1 MFLLLFIILAF
12 LLIIGIPIGLCYLIY
27 RFITKRNY
35 DKRLRLIALIP
46 ILLMSYLI
54 YSALFPSEYFYRI
67 DFTEVTGI
75 ELPKHVEFK
84 YKSATYP
91 DHFGDYTSISIIN
104 VGKDFYKNL
113 PKALTEKGLKEKG
126 QKTYTTEFD
135 KALEYTD
142 NLEIKKEF
150 TMEEGGGVYYYV
162 GFLTDNETIIVKR
175 LSW

>member
-1 MFLLLFIILAF
+1 MFLLLLILAF
-12 LLIIGIPIGLCYLIY
+12 LLIIGIPIGLSYLIY
-27 RFITKRNY
+27 RFIKKRNY

-46 ILLMSYLI
+46 ILLMTYLI
-54 YSALFPSEYFYRI
+54 YSALYPSEDFYRT

-75 ELPKHVEFK
+75 ELPEHVEFK

-104 VGKDFYKNL
+104 VGRDFYNNL
-113 PKALTEKGLKEKG
+113 PKALTEKGLKENG
-126 QKTYTTEFD
+126 QKIGTTEFD
-135 KALEYTD
+135 KALEHTD
-142 NLEIKKEF
+142 NLEIESEF
-150 TMEEGGGVYYYV
+150 SMEEGGGVYYYV

>member
-1 MFLLLFIILAF
+1 M
-12 LLIIGIPIGLCYLIY
+12 IGIPIGLSYLIY
-27 RFITKRNY
+27 CFLKKRDY

-46 ILLMSYLI
+46 VLIMVYLG
-54 YSALFPSEYFYRI
+54 YSALYPSEDFYRT
-67 DFTEVTGI
+67 DFIKVTGI
-75 ELPKHVEFK
+75 ELPEHVEFK

-104 VGKDFYKNL
+104 VGRGFYNKL
-113 PKALTEKGLKEKG
+113 PKALIEKGLKKNG
-126 QKTYTTEFD
+126 QKIHTKQLE

-142 NLEIKKEF
+142 NLEIESEF
-150 TMEEGGGVYYYV
+150 SMEEGSGVYYYV

>member
-1 MFLLLFIILAF
+1 M
-12 LLIIGIPIGLCYLIY
+12 
-27 RFITKRNY
+27 T
-35 DKRLRLIALIP
+35 
-46 ILLMSYLI
+46 YLI
-54 YSALFPSEYFYRI
+54 YSALYPSENFYRT

-75 ELPKHVEFK
+75 ELPEQVEFK

-104 VGKDFYKNL
+104 VGRGFYNSL
-113 PKALTEKGLKEKG
+113 PKTLTEKGLKENG
-126 QKTYTTEFD
+126 QKIHTTEFD

-142 NLEIKKEF
+142 NLEIEKEF

-162 GFLTDNETIIVKR
+162 GFLTDGETIIVKR